1 MKVYVKAGAR
11 TCGSKECTP
20 KRKLEERL
28 EREKKNKMKEYVER
42 LEREVV
48 TMNTH
53 ENDPDDDPIQFEVWR
68 TQMDHPDQL
77 ARIQNA
83 CLDEADQILAD
94 ELSMVIE
101 DGWTSDNTQEEIESC
116 IHKFKTDRNIGNLAY
131 IDKYSKPRVQ
141 AAGMKAMMQII
152 CELKEQLLAG
162 ERKTKRTD

>member
-1 MKVYVKAGAR
+1 
-11 TCGSKECTP
+11 
-20 KRKLEERL
+20 
-28 EREKKNKMKEYVER
+28 MKEYVER

-48 TMNTH
+48 TMNTY

-101 DGWTSDNTQEEIESC
+101 DDWTSTNTQEEIESC
-116 IHKFKTDRNIGNLAY
+116 IHKFKSVVDYNTFT
-131 IDKYSKPRVQ
+131 
-141 AAGMKAMMQII
+141 MF
-152 CELKEQLLAG
+152 
-162 ERKTKRTD
+162 T